1 MQISTLV
8 IEVSIEYEARDEKT
22 FSTKD
27 KFNLFLFMLYSLAVL
42 NDEITFSTQ
51 GCTSSNLFK

>member
-1 MQISTLV
+1 MKRETKKRSP
-8 IEVSIEYEARDEKT
+8 
-22 FSTKD
+22 KD

-42 NDEITFSTQ
+42 NDEVTFSTQ